1 MSRKNQAKHSISVAN
16 NKLGGARIT
25 KMQRTRVCKHF
36 VDWCFERQYIFNS
49 ITEVSREM
57 VFEYLQFLKVEGIS
71 VATTHNRLSSIR
83 RAMRAL
89 GKSPDEIGI
98 SAKSLNLE
106 ARNRAGT
113 KEPISD
119 EQLQTAVNRAIEIG
133 EHGFA
138 ILLRL
143 QRLLGYRGLESLM
156 SISELEKF
164 ALEASVITQT
174 NIAITS
180 GTKGGR
186 PRFTQLIHA
195 RADETIL
202 VIKEALIYMRQHGF
216 LVSGGKSGLKTARS
230 KYHFL
235 VAKVGLTGKYSSHS
249 LRYAYAVEKITELR
263 DQGYNRKEALS
274 LVANFLGHGAS
285 RSRYISSVYG
295 KTVVHTVP
303 IEKRKARID
312 RAIQNLDKLLT
323 APVEATATP
332 VVLTASPSVSYNDSQ
347 ISQ

>member
-1 MSRKNQAKHSISVAN
+1 M
-16 NKLGGARIT
+16 
-25 KMQRTRVCKHF
+25 
-36 VDWCFERQYIFNS
+36 
-49 ITEVSREM
+49 
-57 VFEYLQFLKVEGIS
+57 
-71 VATTHNRLSSIR
+71 ATMHNRVASIR
-83 RAMRAL
+83 RSISAL
-89 GKSPDEIGI
+89 GKNPEKSGI
-98 SAKSLNLE
+98 TAKGVGLE
-106 ARNRAGT
+106 PRNRTGT

-119 EQLQTAVNRAIEIG
+119 AQLQAAVNKAIELG
-133 EHGFA
+133 ENGFA
-138 ILLRL
+138 IALRL

-156 SISELEKF
+156 AIIELEKF
-164 ALEASVITQT
+164 ALEASVISQT
-174 NIAITS
+174 DIAITS

-235 VAKVGLTGKYSSHS
+235 AAKVGLTGKYSPHS